1 VAFVPGAA
9 FYPAPE
15 EQVGEVA
22 DGDEF
27 ARLCFT
33 FADSPS
39 IDAGCRRL
47 ARVLNG
53 S

>member
-1 VAFVPGAA
+1 VAFVPGPA
-9 FYPAPE
+9 FFP
-15 EQVGEVA
+15 
-22 DGDEF
+22 DTGDCIGRTEGGTEF

-33 FADSPS
+33 FATIAE

-47 ARVLNG
+47 GAAL